1 MKATTEVAASS
12 NRIFLGFAAIAFAF
26 VSSTLYANWRT
37 LAIHSETETLVR
49 NGLPS
54 IENLE
59 AAVDALHDIEQA
71 ADAYPDTPPDKQ
83 SLAREAIDLKW
94 RDVDKRLASYLELP
108 AFDGERELY
117 DVEVPP
123 ILRALEGALSK
134 LYLEVAGRDILGA
147 HATADHEI
155 RTLAD
160 RASTVL
166 RRLLKNDAAS
176 SYANVAQIEAIRRSA
191 SLYAIGLD
199 VLNLILVAFV
209 STWVWRLQR
218 AHGALAHA
226 HSLSVGRRA
235 DELELF
241 GKRVA
246 HDLLSPLVALSYC
259 LVAFK
264 RASEADPKLKEAM
277 LRAGSCITR
286 AQRMVDGIFEFAR
299 AGGQPEPNAQAD
311 TRETIEQVCDEI
323 RNGDPTNVPE
333 ITIEEFDSS
342 MVACSRGVLTSLV
355 SNLLRN
361 ATKYMSDSA
370 VKKITVRVHERDER
384 VRIEVEDSGPGV
396 PVGLEKAIFEP
407 YVRAEGVTQAGL
419 GLGLATVK
427 RLSEAHGGEVGVRSG
442 NGGGAVFWFVL
453 PRASSLASEALIR
466 RAS

>member
-1 MKATTEVAASS
+1 MKATTETAST
-12 NRIFLGFAAIAFAF
+12 NRIFLAFAAIAFAF

-49 NGLPS
+49 NCVPS

-59 AAVDALHDIEQA
+59 AAIDALHDIEEA
-71 ADAYPDTPPDKQ
+71 ADAYPDLPIEKQ
-83 SLAREAIDLKW
+83 AAAHEAIDLKW
-94 RDVDKRLASYLELP
+94 AEVDKRLAAYIELP
-108 AFDGERELY
+108 AFEGERELF
-117 DVEVPP
+117 DAAVPP
-123 ILRALEGALSK
+123 SLRSLEGALSK
-134 LYLEVAGRDILGA
+134 LYLQVAAREIAPA
-147 HATADHEI
+147 HWTVDHQI
-155 RTLAD
+155 RMLAD
-160 RASTVL
+160 RASRVL
-166 RRLLKNDAAS
+166 RHLLRNDAA
-176 SYANVAQIEAIRRSA
+176 YAYTNVARIEAIRRSA
-191 SLYAIGLD
+191 SLYAVGLD
-199 VLNLILVAFV
+199 FLNLLLVGIV

-218 AHGALAHA
+218 SHGALARE
-226 HSLSVGRRA
+226 HSLTVGRRA

-277 LRAGSCITR
+277 VRASSCITR

-299 AGGQPEPNAQAD
+299 AGGQPESNATAD
-311 TRETIEQVCDEI
+311 IRETIEQVCDEI
-323 RNGDPTNVPE
+323 RNGDPTNLPE

-342 MVACSRGVLTSLV
+342 TVACSRGVMTSLV

-370 VKKITVRVHERDER
+370 VKKITVRVIERDER

-396 PVGLEKAIFEP
+396 PAGLETAIFEP

-442 NGGGAVFWFVL
+442 PGGGAIFWFVL
-453 PRASSLASEALIR
+453 PLAAARVSTAMIR